1 MLIKSLCPSL
11 RSVKNN
17 RYNKTK
23 KVPEMAEFKDGAFAI
38 ALKKRI
44 PILPVSLLDAYRIM
58 QGSFFLSWHK
68 CRVICH
74 EPISPEGYSMENLEE
89 FKKKCYDT
97 LDSKLRKGFL
107 SN

>member
-1 MLIKSLCPSL
+1 
-11 RSVKNN
+11 
-17 RYNKTK
+17 
-23 KVPEMAEFKDGAFAI
+23 MAELKDGAFAI

-44 PILPVSLLDAYRIM
+44 PILPVSLLDDYRIM

-89 FKKKCYDT
+89 FKKIMAHSYNVMPTITSLAFAIVC
-97 LDSKLRKGFL
+97 
-107 SN
+107 